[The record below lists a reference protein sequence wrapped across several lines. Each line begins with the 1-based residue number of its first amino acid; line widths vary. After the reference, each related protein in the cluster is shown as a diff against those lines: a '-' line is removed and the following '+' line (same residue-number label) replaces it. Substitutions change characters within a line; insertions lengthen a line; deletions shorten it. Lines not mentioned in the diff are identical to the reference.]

1 MSAREDRRRREGW
14 FREGV
19 VYEYIAAVP
28 EKKAPVEFVVVLFM
42 ICGHRFDCPA

>member
-14 FREGV
+14 FREGE

-28 EKKAPVEFVVVLFM
+28 EKKATVEFVVVL
-42 ICGHRFDCPA
+42 IIVATR